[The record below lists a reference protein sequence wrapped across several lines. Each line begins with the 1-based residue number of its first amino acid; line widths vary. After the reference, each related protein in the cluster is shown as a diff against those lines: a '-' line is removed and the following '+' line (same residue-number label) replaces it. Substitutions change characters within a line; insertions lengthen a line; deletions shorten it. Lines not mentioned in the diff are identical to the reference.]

1 MPGRGATVGR
11 GDLVMRTLVAGGAG
25 FVGSHLVEL
34 LLEGG
39 DDVVVLDNFLT
50 GSQHNLAHLSTDRLT
65 VVRLSAEDAPDGR
78 FDRVYHLASPASPEA
93 YGRNQVATLMA
104 NSEGTKRLLDVAERA
119 GARFLLASTSEVYG
133 DPLVHPQPETYWG
146 NVDPIGPRSMYDEAK
161 RFAEAL
167 VVAYVRERGAD
178 ARIARIFNAYGSRMQ
193 LNDGRMPSSFIAAAI
208 RGESIPVHGDGHQT
222 RSLCYVEDTARGLI
236 AAMEKGGQAEAYN
249 IGRPEELSVLE
260 FAELVAQTAGSRAK
274 ISFVPGRPQ
283 DIERR
288 CPDVAKSQRDL
299 DWHATTPLHEGLRR
313 TVAWYRQ
320 LLGAVP
326 TETPQPA

>member
-1 MPGRGATVGR
+1 M
-11 GDLVMRTLVAGGAG
+11 MRTLVAGGAG

-34 LLEGG
+34 LLEDG

-178 ARIARIFNAYGSRMQ
+178 ARIARIFNAYGPRMQ
-193 LNDGRMPSSFIAAAI
+193 LNDGRMPSAFVAAAI
-208 RGESIPVHGDGHQT
+208 RGDPIPVHGNGRQT
-222 RSLCYVEDTARGLI
+222 RSLCFVSDTARGLR
-236 AAMEKGGQAEAYN
+236 AAMEKGRQAEAYN
-249 IGRPEELSVLE
+249 IGRSEEVSVLD
-260 FAELVAQTAGSRAK
+260 FARLVAQAARSGAHVA
-274 ISFVPGRPQ
+274 FVPGRPQ
-283 DIERR
+283 DIQRR
-288 CPDVAKSQRDL
+288 CPDLTKSESEL
-299 DWHATTPLHEGLRR
+299 GWEATTPLDQGLRW

-320 LLGAVP
+320 LLGAP
-326 TETPQPA
+326 PAEELQPAV